1 MLTSLRRIIVL
12 GWQNLARD
20 GGMAAA
26 NVFVIMIPVMLVAA
40 LLSLKA
46 AGEFIINDLRE
57 KVDVSVYFNESAVED
72 DILRVKDKIKE
83 ISGIGQV
90 DYVSKD
96 QALVFFRERHQGNE
110 TILESLNEVN
120 GNPLPSSLKVSAASP
135 AQFEQLA
142 ALLEQGEYKDLVDEM
157 NYVEKKDVINEIF
170 SFMDQARKVGLWL
183 FAILALVSVMV
194 TFNTVR
200 MAIFAR
206 KREIGVQRLVGASR
220 WFIRGQFL
228 VEGII
233 FGFLAAVLSFLAA
246 AAICRFAGPAL
257 APALSGMD
265 LWQNYSANLWQMLW
279 AQMAVGVGLG
289 AFSSLIAVSRHLKV

>member
-1 MLTSLRRIIVL
+1 MFTSLRRIIIL

-233 FGFLAAVLSFLAA
+233 FGFLAAALSFLAA
-246 AAICRFAGPAL
+246 AAICRVAGPAL